1 MTCLEVQEFL
11 SAFIDNELDEEIK
24 KEIQEHIE
32 KCAQCRKDVQEL
44 KIVIAEL
51 SSLEDVPVPEA
62 FQKRLHEALVVEGTN
77 IRNSKDSTINKRKWI
92 NWKRISSIAAV
103 FLVGLFS
110 VILYNNNLD
119 EFNKQNLNYNYVS
132 DDKAETKEDSQTN
145 TMLKE
150 NNQIDGNI
158 DNSTSSDKTNTQAKE
173 SVDNSETFSADKSSV
188 EESPSEE
195 EGAANEL
202 RNAPKQKEAPL
213 NSGDE
218 SQILKSINI
227 QDTNEEL
234 NSYLKQLDEILI
246 ESNYEV
252 NSYTKND
259 DDDMW
264 IIDVT
269 ISTTDSGG
277 KEIKENAVYCGQ
289 DGKLWK
295 KEL

>member
-11 SAFIDNELDEEIK
+11 SAYIDNELDEEIK
-24 KEIQEHIE
+24 KEIQEHIN

-62 FQKRLHEALVVEGTN
+62 FHKRLHEALVVEGKN
-77 IRNSKDSTINKRKWI
+77 IKNSKASTMNKKKRI
-92 NWKRISSIAAV
+92 NWKRIYSMAAV

-119 EFNKQNLNYNYVS
+119 EFNKENLNYNYVS
-132 DDKAETKEDSQTN
+132 HDKAETKEDSQTN
-145 TMLKE
+145 DTMLKE
-150 NNQIDGNI
+150 NNQIDGNSEH
-158 DNSTSSDKTNTQAKE
+158 STSSDKTNTPPKG
-173 SVDNSETFSADKSSV
+173 SVDNSQTFSTDKSSV
-188 EESPSEE
+188 EESPAAEE
-195 EGAANEL
+195 DTVNEL
-202 RNAPKQKEAPL
+202 RNAPKQAEAPL
-213 NSGDE
+213 NSGE
-218 SQILKSINI
+218 SQILKSVNI

-234 NSYLKQLDEILI
+234 NSYLKQLDELLI

-259 DDDMW
+259 DDNMW
-264 IIDVT
+264 MIDVT
-269 ISTTDSGG
+269 ISTTDSEG

-289 DGKLWK
+289 DGKIWK
-295 KEL
+295 NEL